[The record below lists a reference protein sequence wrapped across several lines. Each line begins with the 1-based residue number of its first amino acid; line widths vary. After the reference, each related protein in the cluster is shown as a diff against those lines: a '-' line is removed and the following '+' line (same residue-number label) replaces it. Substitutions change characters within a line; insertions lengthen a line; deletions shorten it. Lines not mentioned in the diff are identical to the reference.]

1 MIDLLDNIDRKILYL
16 INDYLSNPIFDLFF
30 VTITNEDLWA
40 IPAIIFIL
48 ILIYRGGKRARIAI
62 GITLIATGISD
73 ILL

>member
-48 ILIYRGGKRARIAI
+48 ILIYRGENERV
-62 GITLIATGISD
+62 
-73 ILL
+73 